1 MKAAGFVLRH
11 PRLYALAG
19 AAARWLVPRLPRF
32 LVYNRFN
39 AWGRQ
44 RELPP
49 MPARSFRQLYRE
61 RHGKPG

>member
-1 MKAAGFVLRH
+1 LLHR
-11 PRLYALAG
+11 LAG
-19 AAARWLVPRLPRF
+19 AVARWLVPKLPRF

-49 MPARSFRQLYRE
+49 LPVKSFRQLYRE
-61 RHGKPG
+61 RHGQSG